1 MSEIIRKLYISPT
14 GKDKFGF
21 NTYFTTEPPQE
32 EVYVEATQE
41 MIDEL
46 KNHTLCWSGGEVVPY
61 KKTAAEIMV
70 DEAKIKRQKAQR
82 EIFELKSKLRDSD
95 YKAIKYAEG
104 EMTAEEFEPVKTER
118 RAWRAKINELEL
130 LLKE

>member
-1 MSEIIRKLYISPT
+1 MRKLYVSPT
-14 GKDKFGF
+14 GRDKFGF
-21 NTYFTTEPPQE
+21 NTYFTTEPPKE

-41 MIDEL
+41 MIDGL
-46 KNHTLCWSGGEVVPY
+46 KNHTLCWSGGKVVPHT
-61 KKTAAEIMV
+61 KTAAEIAA
-70 DEAKIKRQKAQR
+70 DEAKIKRQNAQR

-95 YKAIKYAEG
+95 YKAIKFAEG
-104 EMTAEEFEPVKTER
+104 ELTSEEYAPVKAER

>member
-1 MSEIIRKLYISPT
+1 MRKLYVSPT
-14 GKDKFGF
+14 GLDKFGF
-21 NTYFTTEPPQE
+21 NMYFTTEPPQE

-41 MIDEL
+41 MVYGL
-46 KNHTLCWSGGEVVPY
+46 KNHTLCWSGGQVVPY
-61 KKTAAEIMV
+61 TKTAEEIAA

-82 EIFELKSKLRDSD
+82 DIFELKSKLRESD

-104 EMTAEEFEPVKTER
+104 EITAEEFEPVKAER
-118 RAWRAKINELEL
+118 RAWRVKINELEL